1 MNPREEFIVLV
12 SNEPLENADAIVL
25 LEGDGLFRLPH
36 AVNLYKNGWAPRI
49 LFSGGIDNKANGSF
63 PKTEVGPE
71 LKKLGVKEED
81 IIFEDKSQHTRDQ
94 AVLVMNIAGG
104 MGWKKIILVASHYH
118 QYRAFLTF
126 LKARKEK
133 SLDLRIINSP
143 ARYMPWFVKNVWGVR
158 RDLLRSEFEK
168 IDQFQKSGHIAS
180 FEEAIEYQR
189 WKEEN
194 K

>member
-1 MNPREEFIVLV
+1 MNSREEFIALV
-12 SNEPLENADAIVL
+12 SNEALQNADVIVL
-25 LEGDGLFRLPH
+25 LEGDGLFRIPH

-49 LFSGGIDNKANGSF
+49 LFSGGIDNKATGSF
-63 PKTEVGPE
+63 PKTEVAPE

-94 AVLVMNIAGG
+94 AVFVMDMAGE
-104 MGWKKIILVASHYH
+104 MGWEKMILVASHYH

-126 LKARKEK
+126 LKVRQEK
-133 SLDLRIINSP
+133 SLGVRIINSP
-143 ARYMPWFVKNVWGVR
+143 ARDMPWFVKNVWGVR

-168 IDQFQKSGHIAS
+168 IEQYQKSGHVAS

>member
-1 MNPREEFIVLV
+1 MNPREEFISLV
-12 SNEPLENADAIVL
+12 SNEPLQYADTIVL
-25 LEGDGLFRLPH
+25 LEGDGLFRVPH

-49 LFSGGIDNKANGSF
+49 LFSGGIDDKANGSF

-94 AVLVMNIAGG
+94 AVIVMNIAREMEWG
-104 MGWKKIILVASHYH
+104 KIILVASHYH

-126 LKARKEK
+126 LKVQKEK
-133 SLDLRIINSP
+133 SFSVRIINSP
-143 ARYMPWFVKNVWGVR
+143 ARDMPWFEKNVWGVR

-168 IDQFQKSGHIAS
+168 IEKFQKCGNVAS